1 MHGPEESF
9 NCNYDVSSVETGY
22 IWSRALCFSSHGFT
36 EDSEQREMAQSLI
49 KVSKWSFQ
57 SFFSLKITTLFYYY
71 YFISKS
77 AIQSCMLLRGRDK
90 ARTEMPL
97 VGQKG
102 LFCFSSNG
110 AAAPINNFPEQQAWS
125 VNTILYGDSG
135 TECVIAEMCALRC
148 GEWINPV

>member
-1 MHGPEESF
+1 M
-9 NCNYDVSSVETGY
+9 
-22 IWSRALCFSSHGFT
+22 
-36 EDSEQREMAQSLI
+36 
-49 KVSKWSFQ
+49 
-57 SFFSLKITTLFYYY
+57 TLFYYY
-71 YFISKS
+71 DFISKS

-102 LFCFSSNG
+102 LFYFSSNG
-110 AAAPINNFPEQQAWS
+110 AAALINNFPEQQSWS

-135 TECVIAEMCALRC
+135 TEYVIAEMCALRC